1 MTPFLQRIYNG
12 SIPEM
17 DAFVNELK
25 ATIPLLGELMNTMQD
40 EEWHAE
46 GDVHTHT
53 DMVLDELRDL
63 LADDISWLDDERRF
77 CLVMAATLHDIAK
90 PITSRVVERHG
101 RTCIISPN
109 HEEKGRSS
117 LVPQLLQLEIR
128 PELVLEIVNLVGYHQ
143 MPGRLVRN
151 DAADSAYFRLARQ
164 VDVQLLY
171 YLELA
176 DMRGRI
182 CDDHDKNIEVLNLFR
197 MRLEELNL
205 WENDEPYEDWLMFFE
220 EHAKSSF
227 KESFSLA
234 VYDFENGKINSPE
247 EGLARS
253 YSLKDGFPELIL
265 TCGPS
270 GSGKSSWLKSLD
282 ESWKIISL
290 DELRFELTGTYQ
302 NQKENGAVLQAAK
315 ETLKQHLRQ
324 KKKIVW
330 DATSLRKDHRSALIK
345 LAMDYGA
352 LLTIRCY
359 IVSSSELYKR
369 NKKRQKPIPEKVLDK
384 QLTAL
389 QFPELNEAH
398 RVEVI
403 NADNQSLMSS
413 P

>member
-1 MTPFLQRIYNG
+1 MTPFLQKIYDG

-17 DAFVNELK
+17 DIFVHELE
-25 ATIPLLGELMNTMQD
+25 AYIPLLSELIHTMQD

-53 DMVLDELRDL
+53 DMVLDKLRDL
-63 LADDISWLDDERRF
+63 LADDISWLDDDRRF
-77 CLVMAATLHDIAK
+77 CLVMAAALHDIAK
-90 PITSRVVERHG
+90 PITSRVIERHG
-101 RTCIISPN
+101 RTCIICPN

-117 LVPQLLQLEIR
+117 LIPQLLQLEIK

-176 DMRGRI
+176 DMRGRV
-182 CDDHDKNIEVLNLFR
+182 CEGHDKNIEILNLFR
-197 MRLEELNL
+197 MRLEELEL
-205 WENDEPYEDWLMFFE
+205 WENDDPYEDWQTFFNE
-220 EHAKSSF
+220 QANSYED
-227 KESFSLA
+227 SFSIA
-234 VYDFENGKINSPE
+234 VYDFETGKINSPE

-253 YSLKDGFPELIL
+253 YSLKNGYPKLIL

-270 GSGKSSWLKSLD
+270 GAGKSSWLQSLD
-282 ESWKIISL
+282 ESWVIISL
-290 DELRFELTGTYQ
+290 DELRLELTGSYE
-302 NQKENGAVLQAAK
+302 NQKENGTVLQAAK

-324 KKKIVW
+324 NKKIVW

-352 LLTIRCY
+352 LVTIRCY
-359 IVSSSELYKR
+359 MISGSELYDRNQKR
-369 NKKRQKPIPEKVLDK
+369 SKPIPANVLNK
-384 QLTAL
+384 QLTAF
-389 QFPELNEAH
+389 QFPELSEAH
-398 RVEVI
+398 RLKIVNSKNVTI
-403 NADNQSLMSS
+403 VNS

>member
-1 MTPFLQRIYNG
+1 MTPFLQKIYNG
-12 SIPEM
+12 DIPEM
-17 DAFVNELK
+17 ADFVDELSVE
-25 ATIPLLGELMNTMQD
+25 IPLLSELMHTMQD
-40 EEWHAE
+40 ERWHAE

-63 LADDISWLDDERRF
+63 LAGEIAWLDDQRRF
-77 CLVMAATLHDIAK
+77 TLVLAAALHDIAK
-90 PITSRVVERHG
+90 PITSRVVERGG
-101 RTCIISPN
+101 RTCIICPN

-117 LVPQLLQLEIR
+117 LVPQLRQLGLK

-143 MPGRLVRN
+143 MPGRLVRKDAT
-151 DAADSAYFRLARQ
+151 DAAYFQFARQ

-171 YLELA
+171 YLEMA
-176 DMRGRI
+176 DMCGRT
-182 CDDHDKNIEVLNLFR
+182 CDDHDKNIESLELFR
-197 MRLEELNL
+197 MRLEELEL
-205 WENDEPYEDWLMFFE
+205 WGNDQAYEDWQLFFQ
-220 EHAKSSF
+220 EHRSEAVE
-227 KESFSLA
+227 ESFSLA
-234 VYDFENGKINSPE
+234 VYDFESGKINSPE

-253 YSLKDGFPELIL
+253 YSLQEGYPELIL

-282 ESWKIISL
+282 ESWQIISL
-290 DELRFELTGTYQ
+290 DELRFEMTGTYE

-315 ETLKQHLRQ
+315 ETLKGHLRQ

-352 LLTIRCY
+352 IVTIRCY
-359 IVSSSELYKR
+359 MVSSVELFER
-369 NKKRQKPIPEKVLDK
+369 NKKRQKSIPPHVLEK
-384 QLTAL
+384 QLNSM

-398 RVEVI
+398 KVEFVTAGNELI
-403 NADNQSLMSS
+403 FSS